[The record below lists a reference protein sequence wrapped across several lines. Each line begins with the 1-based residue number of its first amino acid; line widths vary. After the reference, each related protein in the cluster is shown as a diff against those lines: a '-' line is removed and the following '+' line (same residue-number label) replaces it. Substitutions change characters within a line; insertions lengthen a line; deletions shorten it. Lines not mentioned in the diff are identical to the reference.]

1 MASRRVARHASCSKA
16 DPGEAGWLSLLPC
29 RIGISDS
36 GDRGKGQGERHRLGR
51 PPSLAAYLSNH
62 PEHLLRNITAELK
75 LGAMGRRFDPLNSR
89 RIERTAQEV
98 SEFVPT

>member
-1 MASRRVARHASCSKA
+1 MPPVPKLILGRRVGSRCCRAALASATLATAGRAKA
-16 DPGEAGWLSLLPC
+16 SG
-29 RIGISDS
+29 IGLVGS
-36 GDRGKGQGERHRLGR
+36 
-51 PPSLAAYLSNH
+51 PALAAYLSNH